1 MFLTYKIALKAFS
14 VCGLFYPIIFSL
26 FYRAIDF
33 IFNRC
38 FEPFCYFLISF
49 IFHFCTFSFFPF
61 SIISYFFLFFPIFS
75 YFFYFLILFYSSNFR
90 WKLLDDGNCQIPKR
104 AHGKIICFI
113 QFFRKNCKIFQGS
126 RFRWQR
132 RSLDTWMFL
141 HFTEIREFFA
151 WRKLKWQY

>member
-61 SIISYFFLFFPIFS
+61 SIIFYYFLFFPIFS
-75 YFFYFLILFYSSNFR
+75 IFLFYFILQILDGNCSMMEIVKYLKERTEKLSVSSNFFE
-90 WKLLDDGNCQIPKR
+90 KIVKFFKEADLDGNGEVSTLECFCILPKLE
-104 AHGKIICFI
+104 
-113 QFFRKNCKIFQGS
+113 N
-126 RFRWQR
+126 
-132 RSLDTWMFL
+132 FL
-141 HFTEIREFFA
+141 RDESWNDNI
-151 WRKLKWQY
+151 K